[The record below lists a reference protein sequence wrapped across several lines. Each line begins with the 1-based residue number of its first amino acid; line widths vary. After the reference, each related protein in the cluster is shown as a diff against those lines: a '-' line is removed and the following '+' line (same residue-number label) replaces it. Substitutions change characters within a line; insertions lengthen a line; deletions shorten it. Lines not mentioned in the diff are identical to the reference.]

1 MPEDGIARALSGL
14 TSELMLLAFGFSVGT
29 TALHSDI
36 HILVPQNPNR
46 GRICWSLISRARS
59 N

>member
-29 TALHSDI
+29 TALHFDI
-36 HILVPQNPNR
+36 HILAPQNPNR
-46 GRICWSLISRARS
+46 
-59 N
+59 